1 MKLLSAAAILTLAA
15 LGAVAEA
22 GSLPQPTTQVQQ
34 QQKADAHFTHHVRGD
49 NRKLPAPKR
58 ISVDQPVSFRFTHYV
73 RGN

>member
-22 GSLPQPTTQVQQ
+22 GSLPQPTTQVQR
-34 QQKADAHFTHHVRGD
+34 QKESAHFTHHVRGD
-49 NRKLPAPKR
+49 SRKLPAPTR
-58 ISVDQPVSFRFTHYV
+58 ITVDQPVSFRFTHFV